1 MTTNEIIRLENIR
14 RNFIAGSETVHALR
28 GVNFTINSG
37 EFVTIMG
44 TSGSGKSTLMNPDRA
59 SRRCSTRSAA
69 STPPHRES
77 ITSMV
82 FRFGVWVRTNGR
94 FCEIGKSGSYFNP
107 TTCCPKRPPSKMWN
121 YPSCTTPPS
130 RPKKGTNWHRKL
142 LMPLDWPSEKIIN
155 PTKCREGN
163 NSG

>member
-14 RNFIAGSETVHALR
+14 RNFIVGSETVHALR

-44 TSGSGKSTLMNPDRA
+44 TSGSGKSTLLNILGCLDTPTSGEYYLDGI
-59 SRRCSTRSAA
+59 SVRSMGKNER
-69 STPPHRES
+69 S
-77 ITSMV
+77 V
-82 FRFGVWVRTNGR
+82 
-94 FCEIGKSGSYFNP
+94 CEIGKSGSYFNP
-107 TTCCPKRPPSKMWN
+107 TTCYPKRPHSKTWN

-130 RPKKGTNWHRKL
+130 RPKKDTNWHRKL
-142 LMPLDWPSEKIIN
+142 LMPLDCPSEKIIN